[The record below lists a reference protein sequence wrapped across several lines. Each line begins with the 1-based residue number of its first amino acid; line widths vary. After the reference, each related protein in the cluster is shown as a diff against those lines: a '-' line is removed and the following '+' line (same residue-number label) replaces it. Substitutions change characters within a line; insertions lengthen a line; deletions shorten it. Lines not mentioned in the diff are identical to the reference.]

1 MLPTK
6 DSRYRGTQKLK
17 VRGQKKL
24 SHTNGNQKKMKV
36 AILISDFKRQ
46 IYYKIK
52 VSIQLK
58 NIAMTN
64 TYALNTGTPNYIQ
77 QMLTSIKW
85 KFTVTQ

>member
-6 DSRYRGTQKLK
+6 DSRYKGTQKLK
-17 VRGQKKL
+17 VRGQKKV

-58 NIAMTN
+58 NIAKTN
-64 TYALNTGTPNYIQ
+64 TYALNIRTPNYIQ